1 MSSRRYDALAGS
13 METFNQNDFPTDIEV
28 ITDLNYGGYLE
39 CWRNLAPSQG
49 APSAG
54 LPSETVT
61 TF

>member
-1 MSSRRYDALAGS
+1 
-13 METFNQNDFPTDIEV
+13 METFNQNDFPSDIEV